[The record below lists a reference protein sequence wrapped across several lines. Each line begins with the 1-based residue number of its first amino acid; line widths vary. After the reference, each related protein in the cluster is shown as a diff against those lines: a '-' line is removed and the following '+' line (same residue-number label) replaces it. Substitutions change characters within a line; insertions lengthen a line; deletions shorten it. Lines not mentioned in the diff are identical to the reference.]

1 MRFKL
6 DENLSPT
13 IAGLLAEAGHD
24 TATVAQRG
32 LGGAEDPDIASVCLA
47 EGRILLTLDLDFA
60 DVRAYPPH
68 RYPGLVVLRIGN
80 QSPRRQMEVVSRM
93 LPSLSG
99 RSLQG
104 QLWIVEDSRIRIRE

>member
-13 IAGLLAEAGHD
+13 IAGLLTGAGHD
-24 TATVAQRG
+24 AVTVAEQG
-32 LGGAEDPDIASVCLA
+32 LAGAEDPDIASVCLD

-60 DVRAYPPH
+60 DVRTYPPN
-68 RYPGLVVLRIGN
+68 RYPGLIVLRISS
-80 QSPRRQMEVVSRM
+80 QAPRRQMEVVSRI

-99 RSLQG
+99 GSPQG